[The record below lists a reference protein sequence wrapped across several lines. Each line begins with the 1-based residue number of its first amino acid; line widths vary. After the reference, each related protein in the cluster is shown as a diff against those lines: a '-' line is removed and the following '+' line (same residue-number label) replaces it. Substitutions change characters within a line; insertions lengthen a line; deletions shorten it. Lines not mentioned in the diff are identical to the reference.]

1 LIVCTL
7 YQYANFCKNVVAY
20 VMQITKHQHHI
31 GDSRKFGKCSLINVS
46 YFSLQFLGLL
56 CAHNLGGLSCCKC
69 KMCLTV
75 AAWLWKVC
83 L

>member
-1 LIVCTL
+1 
-7 YQYANFCKNVVAY
+7 
-20 VMQITKHQHHI
+20 MQITKHQHHI

-75 AAWLWKVC
+75 AA
-83 L
+83 